1 MDRFKRE
8 SEVVYDANIII
19 FYCFLYK
26 NHRIVEKTNKAR
38 KLTQYLV
45 NNGIEIKVPEFI
57 IHEINNKGFP
67 KIVDDYLNDKKNVIV
82 DVSRNP
88 PHGLTLRL
96 VQKLQNNFKNLQK
109 KDYFHI
115 EEYEPEEKL
124 FDSIKS
130 FFMNFNDKA
139 KLDEFYDLK
148 HVEELSPSDEDMKLI
163 LFAMERTAPLIS
175 DDWDVTFFREE
186 LSQKNLAHEIINFK
200 EIGFV
205 N

>member
-26 NHRIVEKTNKAR
+26 NHRIVEKTNKTR

-130 FFMNFNDKA
+130 FFMNFNDKT

>member
-1 MDRFKRE
+1 MDRFKNE

-26 NHRIVEKTNKAR
+26 THRIVEKTNKAR

-45 NNGIEIKVPEFI
+45 NNGVGIMVPEFI

-67 KIVDDYLNDKKNVIV
+67 KIVNNYLNDKKNVIV
-82 DVSRNP
+82 DVSKNP

-96 VQKLQNNFKNLQK
+96 VQKLQNNFKKLQK

-124 FDSIKS
+124 FNSIKS
-130 FFMNFNDKA
+130 FFINFNDEN
-139 KLDEFYDLK
+139 KLNKFYALK
-148 HVEELSPSDEDMKLI
+148 HTNVLYPSDEDMKLI
-163 LFAMERTAPLIS
+163 LFAMEKNAPLIS

-186 LSQKNLAHEIINFK
+186 LAQINLAQEIINFK

>member
-26 NHRIVEKTNKAR
+26 THRIVEKTNKAR
-38 KLTQYLV
+38 KLTQYLLD
-45 NNGIEIKVPEFI
+45 NGVGIRVPGFI

-67 KIVDDYLNDKKNVIV
+67 KIVDDYLNDKKNVLV
-82 DVSRNP
+82 DVSKNP
-88 PHGLTLRL
+88 PHGFTLRL
-96 VQKLQNNFKNLQK
+96 VNKLQNNFKNLQK
-109 KDYFHI
+109 KDYFHV
-115 EEYEPEEKL
+115 EEYDPEETL

-130 FFMNFNDKA
+130 FFINFNDKD
-139 KLDEFYDLK
+139 KLNEYYELK
-148 HVEELSPSDEDMKLI
+148 HTGELSPSDADMKLI

-186 LSQKNLAHEIINFK
+186 LSHQNLAHEIINFK

>member
-1 MDRFKRE
+1 MDRFKNK

-26 NHRIVEKTNKAR
+26 THRIVEKTTKAR
-38 KLTQYLV
+38 TLTQYLV
-45 NNGIEIKVPEFI
+45 DNGVKICVPEFI

-67 KIVDDYLNDKKNVIV
+67 KIVDDYLNDKRNVIV

-109 KDYFHI
+109 KDYFNI
-115 EEYEPEEKL
+115 EIYEPEEKL
-124 FDSIKS
+124 FDSIES
-130 FFMNFNDKA
+130 FFMNFNDND
-139 KLDEFYDLK
+139 KLNEYYNLK
-148 HVEELSPSDEDMKLI
+148 HTDELSPSDEDMKLI

-186 LSQKNLAHEIINFK
+186 LSHQNLAHEIINFK

>member
-1 MDRFKRE
+1 MDRFKNK

-26 NHRIVEKTNKAR
+26 THRIIEKTTKAR
-38 KLTQYLV
+38 TLTQYLV
-45 NNGIEIKVPEFI
+45 DNGVKICVPEFI

-67 KIVDDYLNDKKNVIV
+67 KIVDDYLNDKRNVIV

-109 KDYFHI
+109 KDYFNI
-115 EEYEPEEKL
+115 EIYEPEEKL
-124 FDSIKS
+124 FDSIES
-130 FFMNFNDKA
+130 FFMNFNDND
-139 KLDEFYDLK
+139 KLNEYYNLK
-148 HVEELSPSDEDMKLI
+148 HTDELSPSDEDMKLI

-186 LSQKNLAHEIINFK
+186 LSHQNLAHEIINFK